1 MRHSRQDKE
10 EQTLIAEK
18 ALARLRQEADRV
30 AELEDGL
37 RVTRRDLD
45 LKSNEV
51 EVAKM
56 QIEQLSALAAAS
68 SAPGGGP
75 GIISWLTGSTP
86 LTPSRAR
93 LHHSRQTS
101 SE

>member
-1 MRHSRQDKE
+1 MRLSRQDKE

-56 QIEQLSALAAAS
+56 QIEQRCQLLQLLHRLQEVDLELF
-68 SAPGGGP
+68 PG
-75 GIISWLTGSTP
+75 
-86 LTPSRAR
+86 
-93 LHHSRQTS
+93 
-101 SE
+101 